1 MSVFEELDATV
12 IKPAPGSRA
21 MLGVVASVVFPGL
34 GHLIVGRKK
43 RAAVF
48 FVIDAVIIVA
58 TIWLLSLGT
67 IGLLQLLVQPRWV
80 RAVVVGN
87 VALGLFRLIA
97 AADLVALERPKV
109 NRFLTAG
116 MAAVLTVV
124 LVGPHMFVM
133 TRALSL
139 LDVLE
144 NVFPAEGHIAAA
156 FERHQTQAEADRAA
170 GSVGPNTTI
179 TGTTAPQQFP
189 DAPDGTVVPHFG
201 DAGDPR
207 LEPIDLN
214 RVTVLLAGGDA
225 GPGRSGLRTDT
236 MIVASLDVETG
247 EGVLITISRELTG
260 FSMPTKLQNLQTVV
274 TRQELV
280 WAAAQKAEL
289 EGYTKATDLLPLER
303 DEALWLDRINAIYPF
318 TYGATGTY
326 PDEARPG
333 MAALRDTV
341 SRTLGIHIDY
351 YVLVDFAGFV
361 DLVDAIGGVRIT
373 SRETMDIRMS
383 PAKEGEE
390 DLILHITPGRHT
402 LDGRSALVYVRN
414 RTDTSDLVRT
424 RRQRCFVREV
434 VGQVSPSTVVLNFDR
449 IARAISRYARTDIP
463 LLILPDLIQVVAD
476 VEKTDI
482 ATMAIQPGYL
492 ADTIN
497 YRGLPVLNIDRT
509 RAAVRDVMS
518 GLGSGDVGLNSE
530 CGS

>member
-1 MSVFEELDATV
+1 M
-12 IKPAPGSRA
+12 
-21 MLGVVASVVFPGL
+21 
-34 GHLIVGRKK
+34 
-43 RAAVF
+43 
-48 FVIDAVIIVA
+48 
-58 TIWLLSLGT
+58 
-67 IGLLQLLVQPRWV
+67 
-80 RAVVVGN
+80 
-87 VALGLFRLIA
+87 
-97 AADLVALERPKV
+97 
-109 NRFLTAG
+109 
-116 MAAVLTVV
+116 
-124 LVGPHMFVM
+124 
-133 TRALSL
+133 
-139 LDVLE
+139 
-144 NVFPAEGHIAAA
+144 
-156 FERHQTQAEADRAA
+156 
-170 GSVGPNTTI
+170 
-179 TGTTAPQQFP
+179 
-189 DAPDGTVVPHFG
+189 
-201 DAGDPR
+201 
-207 LEPIDLN
+207 
-214 RVTVLLAGGDA
+214 
-225 GPGRSGLRTDT
+225 
-236 MIVASLDVETG
+236 
-247 EGVLITISRELTG
+247 
-260 FSMPTKLQNLQTVV
+260 
-274 TRQELV
+274 
-280 WAAAQKAEL
+280 
-289 EGYTKATDLLPLER
+289 LPLER

-509 RAAVRDVMS
+509 RAAVRDVMN
-518 GLGSGDVGLNSE
+518 GLGSGDMGLNSE